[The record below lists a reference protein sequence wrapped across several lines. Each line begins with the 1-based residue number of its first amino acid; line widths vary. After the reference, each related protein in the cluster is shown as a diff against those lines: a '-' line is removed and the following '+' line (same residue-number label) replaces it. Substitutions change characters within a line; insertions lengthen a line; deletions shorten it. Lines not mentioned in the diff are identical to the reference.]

1 MRSPIDQMA
10 HVQNHIRKVRGMFK
24 DHTPAYVPPSNH
36 YNGAELR
43 PFTGRP
49 GSMDAYALPSVVDGV
64 KVPYAG
70 IRPQC
75 VGALKDDVRQGR
87 G

>member
-1 MRSPIDQMA
+1 MKSPIDQMA
-10 HVQNHIRKVRGMFK
+10 HVQNHIRSVRTMFTGHHVATERQSY
-24 DHTPAYVPPSNH
+24 D
-36 YNGAELR
+36 GAELR

-64 KVPYAG
+64 KVPYTG